1 MRSNDSTEYLRGLV
15 KLKVTSL
22 SAAEEAL
29 GETSEEA
36 EAKESLSKLG
46 VELFKLSIDIPG
58 NLASLSSTGLLT
70 REQYGGSMDMLG
82 EVKDM
87 LERYMECAEEIQK
100 GSETAAAEKIK
111 GDAQTFFQ
119 NQQYQAE

>member
-1 MRSNDSTEYLRGLV
+1 VGTEDSGEYLRGQV
-15 KLKVTSL
+15 KLKVASL

-29 GETSEEA
+29 GGNSEEA

-46 VELFKLSIDIPG
+46 GELFKLSIDIPG

-82 EVKDM
+82 
-87 LERYMECAEEIQK
+87 
-100 GSETAAAEKIK
+100 G
-111 GDAQTFFQ
+111 G
-119 NQQYQAE
+119 